1 MAKTPIQ
8 RLSELRK
15 DQPRYQRK
23 IRNVTEKTAFDAE
36 SQKTVMS
43 LKEENFMLPVEPPFV
58 KLYTDNLSALFRLTG
73 GENGVLYCLV
83 RRVDFDGFININ
95 LALKKRIAKEIG
107 TENVGVIAN
116 AITSLKKHGIIRAT
130 GERSEYMLN
139 PNLFAKGDWKAISK
153 MRELFDGI
161 TLTMSVTS
169 SGVEYSSEMVHK
181 PTVDATPNGDPDLD
195 QIDMMTGKTKREM
208 LAEAS

>member
-1 MAKTPIQ
+1 MTPPNKIN
-8 RLSELRK
+8 RLSEIRK

-23 IRNVTEKTAFDAE
+23 IRNVNEKTAFDAE

-58 KLYTDNLSALFRLTG
+58 KLYTDNLSALFKLTG

-95 LALKKRIAKEIG
+95 LALKKRIAREIG

-116 AITSLKKHGIIRAT
+116 AITTLKKLDIIRAT

-139 PNLFAKGDWKAISK
+139 PKLFAKGDWKAIEQ
-153 MRELFDGI
+153 MRKLFDGI
-161 TLTMSVTS
+161 TLTMSVTQ
-169 SGVEYSSEMVHK
+169 SGVEYSSEMIPKEK
-181 PTVDATPNGDPDLD
+181 PCGDPDLD
-195 QIDMMTGKTKREM
+195 QIDMMTGKTKREL
-208 LAEAS
+208 LAETA